1 MGTCREA
8 IGTYDVGIVSSSV
21 FLVLIMYASTYYRS
35 GCDLKNSSFDVVLI
49 SSEELIFRGL
59 L

>member
-1 MGTCREA
+1 MGTGREA

-21 FLVLIMYASTYYRS
+21 FLVLIVSSSTYYRS
-35 GCDLKNSSFDVVLI
+35 GCDLNNSTFDVVLI